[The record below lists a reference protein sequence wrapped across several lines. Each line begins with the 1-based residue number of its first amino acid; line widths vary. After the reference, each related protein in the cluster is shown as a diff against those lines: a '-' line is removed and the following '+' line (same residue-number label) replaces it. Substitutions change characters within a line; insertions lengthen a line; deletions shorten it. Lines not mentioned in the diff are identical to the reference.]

1 MPRVPNLNE
10 LRIEQRGID
19 TGGFTA
25 VQARM
30 ADMPQY
36 SGPGAHARGF
46 DNLGDLSGRGVAP
59 SPYRP
64 QDNIYAQARL
74 ALENGQGLI
83 GDSLNLAAT
92 LDGLHAEM
100 KRKADAV
107 RVMDAKN
114 ALDAAYLDEANNPQ
128 TGWRQQKGRHAL
140 EPDKDGKSLLQRYD
154 ESARKRYGHIYAGL
168 HNDEQRA
175 AFAAYADEKRAQQQ
189 ADIQAHSS
197 REYTSYQL
205 ATYKSRINNLQNAIT
220 TGDSADIER
229 AVTEM
234 RTANAQYAADNGLPP
249 EWLEEANREA
259 ASGAIAQAAQQRIKD
274 GNMDEAALMM
284 AQYGDTMSGEDMAKT
299 TAAWQG
305 ADSIRAATAQA
316 EADWQAG
323 NNDFQYAR
331 PGDYYAKYNQGFSLD
346 YARKKLFAAESGGR
360 ADAKNTETTASGI
373 AQFIEGTWDQFG
385 KSAIGR
391 EIRGALALGSR
402 AWYNLRNDPRIATIA
417 TEWYFAENRKVLT
430 KAGVPWNNM
439 TAYLAHFA
447 GPQGAIALYQA
458 DPGISAAQAL
468 RQGGVKNW
476 REKVRKNPTIL
487 GGTAEH
493 AIDVVAGKMGVKP
506 DTSLPTGRPG
516 RREILSETQIRR
528 RALNYAPDDPL
539 AQHAYAETLKLHN
552 AEYAEQEQAAH
563 GKAYMEEYIRIHSGG
578 SMADADPNN
587 IALLNPKEIVSL
599 TENAEQIENRARNR
613 QYAEARF
620 EVLKLS
626 RDPQR
631 LMQMKQEDIYQMRGD
646 IGEENMKTLL
656 TAWDNI
662 QKDKGLEKTYKLRDG
677 LLDSLMD
684 KVYDYGYSRAKKG
697 SKEAVMK
704 ENIRYYAEGEWLRIL
719 NAMVES
725 GEEITEEKLM
735 QRLEDSLRLQT
746 EVEEK
751 GWTGSRTVM
760 RNVAQLPPWQQV
772 QYFARQQL
780 QLKVAGGQAID
791 SENFDYRYTGFDKQ
805 HQADF
810 SGGDNTDLLRS
821 RQARVPRTEEQEKRE
836 KIEEDFSRAINS
848 EYFYW

>member
-64 QDNIYAQARL
+64 QDNIFAQARL

-140 EPDKDGKSLLQRYD
+140 EPDKDGRTLFQRYD

-229 AVTEM
+229 AVAEM

-323 NNDFQYAR
+323 NNDFQHAR

-360 ADAKNTETTASGI
+360 ADAKNTETTATGI
-373 AQFIEGTWDQFG
+373 AQFIEGTWDEFG

-402 AWYNLRNDPRIATIA
+402 AWYNLRNDPRIAAIA

-447 GPQGAIALYQA
+447 GPQGAIALYTA

-493 AIDVVAGKMGVKP
+493 AIDVIAGKMGVKA
-506 DTSLPTGRPG
+506 DTSLPTGRPVTPQ
-516 RREILSETQIRR
+516 RMTDAQLAAKA
-528 RALNYAPDDPL
+528 RALYPDNPDQQRAYIGNYQISRNVAV
-539 AQHAYAETLKLHN
+539 
-552 AEYAEQEQAAH
+552 EQEQAAH
-563 GKAYMEEYIRIHSGG
+563 TANVN
-578 SMADADPNN
+578 A
-587 IALLNPKEIVSL
+587 ALDI
-599 TENAEQIENRARNR
+599 
-613 QYAEARF
+613 
-620 EVLKLS
+620 
-626 RDPQR
+626 
-631 LMQMKQEDIYQMRGD
+631 IYQGGGIAD
-646 IGEENMKTLL
+646 IPPSVLQELSSEERHKLHGTSESVRNLGETTL
-656 TAWDNI
+656 
-662 QKDKGLEKTYKLRDG
+662 KR
-677 LLDSLMD
+677 
-684 KVYDYGYSRAKKG
+684 
-697 SKEAVMK
+697 
-704 ENIRYYAEGEWLRIL
+704 
-719 NAMVES
+719 
-725 GEEITEEKLM
+725 
-735 QRLEDSLRLQT
+735 
-746 EVEEK
+746 
-751 GWTGSRTVM
+751 
-760 RNVAQLPPWQQV
+760 
-772 QYFARQQL
+772 
-780 QLKVAGGQAID
+780 
-791 SENFDYRYTGFDKQ
+791 ENFDIYMRASRPENLAKMTEDQLLALRLDLGQDYTQSLIEKKRALEKAGKSAKEQYKMEDALKKKIIRTAF
-805 HQADF
+805 
-810 SGGDNTDLLRS
+810 GDLLDPYNTD
-821 RQARVPRTEEQEKRE
+821 KKNRE
-836 KIEEDFSRAINS
+836 YLSNV
-848 EYFYW
+848 EYFLQQKIDGYAPALLAKQVSEGDVVQFLIDDLKNGFIHEAPEELSFFGRGWYRLGIDRKGKVKPLKDVNVLPPTQAEEEYLQRAEKTLRGWTAGWQ